1 MEKLELPVPVAVF
14 CRDLLRWYQRHRR
27 DLPWRRRLEPYP
39 VLLAEVMLQQT
50 QVKTVVP
57 YYRRFLK
64 RYPTLEDLA
73 ESDEDEVLALW
84 SGLGYYSRARNLRRA
99 ARQICDRHGGEFP
112 RTYEEMIRLPGV
124 GRYTAGAVLS
134 IACGQPLPIL
144 DGNIRRLF
152 ARYLKMDGVS
162 SGDDSPPLWDLLT
175 RISRFA
181 AAREEVSDLNQ
192 ALMELGALVCTP
204 RSPSCGRCPLE
215 GSCLGLQAGVQ
226 EKLPLPRARR
236 AVRRL
241 SYAVAVIC
249 HRDRYLLG
257 RNRES
262 EFLKGMWEF
271 PRIPVKVRERN
282 LGAKMLEEAFHRQL
296 GLSLS
301 IDGLLKPVRHQIT
314 YRRLTLHPAVATL
327 RTATPP
333 AGLVWTDPG
342 TDRSYPIPAYV
353 TKIAKLYRRT
363 QGLI

>member
-1 MEKLELPVPVAVF
+1 MEKLELPVPVASF

-73 ESDEDEVLALW
+73 DSDEDEVLTLW

-99 ARQICDRHGGEFP
+99 AQQIRDCHGGEFP
-112 RTYEEMIRLPGV
+112 RTYEEIIRLPGV

-152 ARYLKMDGVS
+152 ARYLKMDGLS
-162 SGDDSPPLWDLLT
+162 AGDDSPPLWDLLT

-181 AAREEVSDLNQ
+181 AARKEVSDLNQ

-241 SYAVAVIC
+241 SYAVAVVC
-249 HRDRYLLG
+249 RRDRFLLA
-257 RNRES
+257 RNRRT
-262 EFLKGMWEF
+262 EFLDGMWEF
-271 PRIPVKVRERN
+271 PRIPVKNRERDLN
-282 LGAKMLEEAFHRQL
+282 AEVLEGAFQREL
-296 GLSLS
+296 GLALD
-301 IDGLLKPVRHQIT
+301 IGRVLKPVRHQIT
-314 YRRLTLHPAVATL
+314 FRRLTLHPAVGTL
-327 RTATPP
+327 RTEKPP
-333 AGLVWTDPG
+333 SGLAWADPG
-342 TDRSYPIPAYV
+342 GERSLPIPSYV
-353 TKIAKLYRRT
+353 TKILKLYRRAH
-363 QGLI
+363 GK

>member
-1 MEKLELPVPVAVF
+1 MEELELPVPVSNF

-27 DLPWRRRLEPYP
+27 DLPWRRKLEPYS

-73 ESDEDEVLALW
+73 ESDEDEVLSLW

-99 ARQICDRHGGEFP
+99 AQQIRDCHGGVFP

-134 IACGQPLPIL
+134 IAYGQPLPIL
-144 DGNIRRLF
+144 DGNIRRVF
-152 ARYLKMDGVS
+152 ARYLKMDGLS
-162 SGDDSPPLWDLLT
+162 AGDDSPPLWDLLA

-181 AAREEVSDLNQ
+181 AARKEVSDLNQ

-204 RSPSCGRCPLE
+204 RVPNCGRCPLE
-215 GSCLGLQAGVQ
+215 GSCVGLRAGVQ

-241 SYAVAVIC
+241 SYAVAVVC
-249 HRDRYLLG
+249 HQDRFLLT

-271 PRIPVKVRERN
+271 PRIRVKDRARDLSTEV
-282 LGAKMLEEAFHRQL
+282 LEGVFHRKL
-296 GLSLS
+296 GLSLN
-301 IDGLLKPVRHQIT
+301 IGGLLKPVRHQIT
-314 YRRLTLHPAVATL
+314 FRRLTLYPAVATL
-327 RTATPP
+327 RTATPQS
-333 AGLVWTDPG
+333 GLVWGDPG
-342 TDRSYPIPAYV
+342 GDRSLPIPSYV
-353 TKIAKLYRRT
+353 AKIVRLYRRNHD
-363 QGLI
+363 G

>member
-1 MEKLELPVPVAVF
+1 MEKLELPVPLAIF

-27 DLPWRRRLEPYP
+27 DLPWRRRLEPYS

-57 YYRRFLK
+57 YYQRFLK

-73 ESDEDEVLALW
+73 ESDEEEVLSLW
-84 SGLGYYSRARNLRRA
+84 SGLGYYRRARNLRRA
-99 ARQICDRHGGEFP
+99 AQQIRDCHGGVFP
-112 RTYEEMIRLPGV
+112 RTYEEIIQLPGV

-134 IACGQPLPIL
+134 IAYGQPLPIL

-181 AAREEVSDLNQ
+181 AARKEVSDLNQ

-215 GSCLGLQAGVQ
+215 GSCLGLGAGVQ

-236 AVRRL
+236 AVKRL
-241 SYAVAVIC
+241 SYAVAVVC
-249 HRDRYLLG
+249 LRDRFLLV
-257 RNRES
+257 RNQDS
-262 EFLKGMWEF
+262 EFLEGMWEF
-271 PRIPVKVRERN
+271 PRIPVKDRDLRAEV
-282 LGAKMLEEAFHRQL
+282 LEEAFHRKL
-296 GLSLS
+296 GLSVT
-301 IDGLLKPVRHQIT
+301 ICGLLKPVRHQIT
-314 YRRLTLHPAVATL
+314 FRRLTLHPAVGTL
-327 RTATPP
+327 RTGTPP
-333 AGLVWTDPG
+333 SGLVWADPG
-342 TDRSYPIPAYV
+342 GERSVPISSYV
-353 TKIAKLYRRT
+353 AKIARLYRREHE
-363 QGLI
+363 L

>member
-1 MEKLELPVPVAVF
+1 MEKLELPVPVSNF

-27 DLPWRRRLEPYP
+27 DLPWRRKLEPYS

-73 ESDEDEVLALW
+73 ESDEDEVLSLW

-99 ARQICDRHGGEFP
+99 AQQIRDCHGGVFP

-134 IACGQPLPIL
+134 IAYGQPLPIL
-144 DGNIRRLF
+144 DGNIRRVF
-152 ARYLKMDGVS
+152 ARYLKMDGLS
-162 SGDDSPPLWDLLT
+162 AGDDSPPLWDLLAG
-175 RISRFA
+175 ISRFA
-181 AAREEVSDLNQ
+181 AARKEVSDLNQ

-226 EKLPLPRARR
+226 EELPLPRARR

-241 SYAVAVIC
+241 SYAVAVVC
-249 HRDRYLLG
+249 HRERFLLA

-262 EFLKGMWEF
+262 DFLKGMWEF
-271 PRIPVKVRERN
+271 PRIRVENRKRDLSTED
-282 LGAKMLEEAFHRQL
+282 LEGAFHREL
-296 GLSLS
+296 GLSLNIGS
-301 IDGLLKPVRHQIT
+301 LLKPVRHQIT
-314 YRRLTLHPAVATL
+314 FRRLTLHPAVATL

-333 AGLVWTDPG
+333 SGLVWADPG
-342 TDRSYPIPAYV
+342 GEPSVPVPSYVA
-353 TKIAKLYRRT
+353 KIARLYRRNHD
-363 QGLI
+363 G

>member
-1 MEKLELPVPVAVF
+1 MEKLELPVPVAAF

-99 ARQICDRHGGEFP
+99 AQQIRDRHGGEFP
-112 RTYEEMIRLPGV
+112 RTYQEMIRLPGV

-134 IACGQPLPIL
+134 IAYGQPLPIL

-162 SGDDSPPLWDLLT
+162 AGDDSPPLWDLLT
-175 RISRFA
+175 RISRYA

-204 RSPSCGRCPLE
+204 RSPGCGRCPLE
-215 GSCLGLQAGVQ
+215 GSCLGLRAGVQ

-241 SYAVAVIC
+241 SYAVAVIR
-249 HRDRYLLG
+249 HRDRFLLA
-257 RNRES
+257 RNREG

-271 PRIPVKVRERN
+271 PRIRVRDPDPD
-282 LGAKMLEEAFHRQL
+282 LTADALEKAFHRKL
-296 GLSLS
+296 GLSLN
-301 IDGLLKPVRHQIT
+301 IGGLLKPVRHQIT
-314 YRRLTLHPAVATL
+314 FRRLTLHPVVGAL
-327 RTATPP
+327 RTAAPP
-333 AGLVWTDPG
+333 PGLVWADPG
-342 TDRSYPIPAYV
+342 GDRSYPVPAYV
-353 TKIAKLYRRT
+353 GKIARLYAREH
-363 QGLI
+363 GPA

>member
-1 MEKLELPVPVAVF
+1 MEKLELPIPVAIF

-57 YYRRFLK
+57 YYQRFLK

-73 ESDEDEVLALW
+73 ASDEEEVLSLW
-84 SGLGYYSRARNLRRA
+84 SGLGYYRRARNLRRA
-99 ARQICDRHGGEFP
+99 AQQIRDCHGGEFP
-112 RTYEEMIRLPGV
+112 RTYEEIIRLPGV

-152 ARYLKMDGVS
+152 ARYLKMDGLS
-162 SGDDSPPLWDLLT
+162 AGDDSPPLWDLLT
-175 RISRFA
+175 RISRYA
-181 AAREEVSDLNQ
+181 AARKEVSDLNQ

-215 GSCLGLQAGVQ
+215 GSCLGLRAGVQ

-236 AVRRL
+236 AVKRL
-241 SYAVAVIC
+241 SFAVAVVC
-249 HRDRYLLG
+249 LQDRFLLA

-271 PRIPVKVRERN
+271 PRVRVKDRERD
-282 LGAKMLEEAFHRQL
+282 LSPEMLEGAFQRKL
-296 GLSLS
+296 GLSLTVS
-301 IDGLLKPVRHQIT
+301 GLLKPVRHQIT
-314 YRRLTLHPAVATL
+314 FRRLTFHPTVATL

-333 AGLVWTDPG
+333 SGLVWADPG
-342 TDRSYPIPAYV
+342 GERSLPIPSYV
-353 TKIAKLYRRT
+353 AKIARLYRRNHD
-363 QGLI
+363 G

>member
-1 MEKLELPVPVAVF
+1 MEKLELPVPVASF

-27 DLPWRRRLEPYP
+27 DLPWRRRLEPYS

-57 YYRRFLK
+57 YYRRFLE

-73 ESDEDEVLALW
+73 DSDEEEVLSLW

-99 ARQICDRHGGEFP
+99 AQQIRDRHGGVFP
-112 RTYEEMIRLPGV
+112 RTYEEIIRLPGV

-134 IACGQPLPIL
+134 IAYGQPLPIV

-152 ARYLKMDGVS
+152 ARYLKLDGLS
-162 SGDDSPPLWDLLT
+162 AGDDSPPLWDLLT

-181 AAREEVSDLNQ
+181 AARKEVSDLNQ

-204 RSPSCGRCPLE
+204 RAPSCGRCPLE
-215 GSCLGLQAGVQ
+215 GSCIGLQAGVQ

-241 SYAVAVIC
+241 SYAVAVVC
-249 HRDRYLLG
+249 RQDRFLLT

-271 PRIPVKVRERN
+271 PRIRVKDRERN
-282 LGAKMLEEAFHRQL
+282 LSTEVLEGAFHRKV
-296 GLSLS
+296 GLSLN
-301 IDGLLKPVRHQIT
+301 IGGLLKPVRHQIT
-314 YRRLTLHPAVATL
+314 FRRLTLHPAVATL
-327 RTATPP
+327 RTAPLP
-333 AGLVWTDPG
+333 SGLVWADPG
-342 TDRSYPIPAYV
+342 GERSLPIPSYV
-353 TKIAKLYRRT
+353 AKITRLYRRNHD
-363 QGLI
+363 G

>member
-1 MEKLELPVPVAVF
+1 MEKLELPVPVASF
-14 CRDLLRWYQRHRR
+14 CRDLLRWYRRHRR
-27 DLPWRRRLEPYP
+27 NLPWRRRLEPYP

-57 YYRRFLK
+57 YYERFLK

-73 ESDEDEVLALW
+73 DSDEEEVLSLW

-99 ARQICDRHGGEFP
+99 AQQIRDSHGGEFP
-112 RTYEEMIRLPGV
+112 RTYDEIIQLPGV

-152 ARYLKMDGVS
+152 ARYLKMDGLS
-162 SGDDSPPLWDLLT
+162 AGDDSPPLWDLLT
-175 RISRFA
+175 RISQFA
-181 AAREEVSDLNQ
+181 AARNEVSDLNQ

-215 GSCLGLQAGVQ
+215 ANCRGLQAGVQ

-236 AVRRL
+236 AVERL
-241 SYAVAVIC
+241 SYAVAVVC
-249 HRDRYLLG
+249 HQDQFLLV
-257 RNRES
+257 RNRGS

-271 PRIPVKVRERN
+271 PRVRVENGERN
-282 LGAKMLEEAFHRQL
+282 LNAPVLENSFHREF

-301 IDGLLKPVRHQIT
+301 IGGLLKPVRHQIT
-314 YRRLTLHPAVATL
+314 FRRLTLHPAVARL
-327 RTATPP
+327 RTATPSSK
-333 AGLVWTDPG
+333 LVWDDAG
-342 TDRSYPIPAYV
+342 GECSLPIPSYV
-353 TKIAKLYRRT
+353 AKIARLYRRADKE
-363 QGLI
+363 